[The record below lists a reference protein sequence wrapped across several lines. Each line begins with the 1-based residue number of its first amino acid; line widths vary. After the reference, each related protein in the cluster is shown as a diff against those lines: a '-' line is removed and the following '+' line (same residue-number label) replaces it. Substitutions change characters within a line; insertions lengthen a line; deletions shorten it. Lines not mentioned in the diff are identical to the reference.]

1 MLKLSRF
8 RERCRPATGLAL
20 AASLLAWAGTPAF
33 GQEHRTF
40 EEEMALAK
48 ADTGFRFGPLRLQPR
63 FQIRDLGYDN
73 NVYYTREGA
82 PIADYTASVSLDLQG
97 YLPVGRSLLLFVT
110 ESPEYRLFAERKE
123 LRTFTNN
130 LTAGARLRLL
140 NRFVFSSR
148 YRYTDHLRRAYSE
161 FQRQIRDINEGY
173 EGAFFVET
181 FRGSSIGFIGSVD
194 DFRYREV
201 GSVGEEIDLSRT
213 LDRRETGGAV
223 ELNLPV
229 FSRSLAFV
237 RAGYSEYDF
246 RHPES
251 SWRNSRATYVSGGL
265 RFPLLGRAKGAMSLG
280 YKRFTPRTA
289 GLKGYEG
296 LIAKTDVDLLT
307 GRFRWHARLSR
318 DNRFSIWE
326 SALFYVDDEAAAGI
340 SYYLNRS
347 LRLDY
352 EFSVV
357 RLDYPEPFSVTMPG
371 GGLLLLDRR
380 DNMRQHS
387 LGFSVRLMR
396 TIGISLSYNIL
407 DWTST
412 IPGFD
417 IKRSFLGLGLTYD
430 F

>member
-20 AASLLAWAGTPAF
+20 AASLLAWAGAPAF

-48 ADTGFRFGPLRLQPR
+48 AETGFRFGPLRFQPR
-63 FQIRDLGYDN
+63 FQVRDLGYDD

-82 PIADYTASVSLDLQG
+82 PIADYTASISLDLPG
-97 YLPVGRSLLLFVT
+97 YMVVGRSLILSVT
-110 ESPEYRLFAERKE
+110 EAPEFRFYAEQKG

-130 LTAGARLRLL
+130 FSAGAKLRLL
-140 NRFVFSSR
+140 NRFVFSGK
-148 YRYTDHLRRAYSE
+148 YRYTDHFRRAYNE
-161 FQRQIRDINEGY
+161 FSRQIRDIDEGF
-173 EGAFFVET
+173 EGGVFLET
-181 FRGSSIGFIGSVD
+181 FRGSSVGFVGSVD

-201 GSVGEEIDLSRT
+201 GSVGDAFDWTRMLE
-213 LDRRETGGAV
+213 RRETTGAV

-229 FSRSLAFV
+229 FSRSLAFA

-251 SWRNSRATYVSGGL
+251 SWRNSRAAYISGGL
-265 RFPLLGRAKGAMSLG
+265 RFPLLGRARGALSLG

-296 LIAKTDVDLLT
+296 LIAKSDVDLLT

-318 DNRFSIWE
+318 DNRFSVSE
-326 SALFYVDDEAAAGI
+326 SALFYIDDEAAAGV
-340 SYYLNRS
+340 SYYLTRS
-347 LRLDY
+347 IRLDY
-352 EFSVV
+352 EFSAV

-371 GGLLLLDRR
+371 GGLLLLDRQ
-380 DNMRQHS
+380 DNMNQHT
-387 LGFSVRLMR
+387 LGFSIRLMR
-396 TIGISLSYNIL
+396 TIGISLSYNIF

-412 IPGFD
+412 IPGFE